1 MSFHNIIRL
10 GQGSI
15 IISFVILAL
24 LTSWKITD
32 LIEVGDT
39 SPSLAQL
46 VRRDRVVHENATI
59 GELCDT
65 HR

>member
-15 IISFVILAL
+15 IIAFVILAL
-24 LTSWKITD
+24 LATWKITD

-46 VRRDRVVHENATI
+46 VRRDRVVHEIAAI

-65 HR
+65 H